1 MCTGRLLA
9 RLSEP
14 LAREAMRAARALLA
28 VAAGQSIYYQIDRS
42 ERNLPEYSGEVRPI
56 RREKVDLAVKL
67 NLFAGMLTVVGQGE
81 AAQDAMPQLR
91 AHIPKM
97 IQQCQPILL
106 TTATTDLPI

>member
-1 MCTGRLLA
+1 MCPGRLLA

-56 RREKVDLAVKL
+56 RREKVDLAVSRYL
-67 NLFAGMLTVVGQGE
+67 EIL
-81 AAQDAMPQLR
+81 QDRSERDLARPSWLISIQL
-91 AHIPKM
+91 AIHVSGFIEK
-97 IQQCQPILL
+97 
-106 TTATTDLPI
+106 AF